1 MKHNKKRNT
10 AFLYEALVK
19 ELTKASLRSD
29 KAEQSTISSILRE
42 HFHSNSILGKELELY
57 QAIVSTSEV
66 ERDTAEKV
74 LFEVKRVYHT
84 LSPEEIYDEQ
94 SEVIGKVNKSLTK
107 DIFRNFISNY
117 KSLATINQM
126 FSDKT
131 PINKRIMLEKVII
144 EKMVLPRA
152 KQHNMKPID
161 NITYKMFVNKFN
173 EKYGSTLNENQK
185 ILLSRYV
192 TLSPETAVE
201 FKVYISEEISRLKG
215 AVKALQVKKE
225 VLLDEA
231 LANKNKQVVNV
242 LEGFKRQEINDD
254 MIKTILKIQSLEPEI
269 E

>member
-29 KAEQSTISSILRE
+29 KSGQSIISSILKE
-42 HFHSNSILGKELELY
+42 HFNTNSILGKELELY
-57 QAIVSTSEV
+57 QTIVSTSEV
-66 ERDTAEKV
+66 EADTAERI
-74 LFEVKRVYHT
+74 LSEVKRVYHT
-84 LSPEEIYDEQ
+84 LSPKEIYDEQ
-94 SEVIGKVNKSLTK
+94 SEVIGKVNKDLTK

-131 PINKRIMLEKVII
+131 PINKRIMLEKAVI
-144 EKMVLPRA
+144 EKMIMPKT
-152 KQHNMKPID
+152 KQQHMKPID

-173 EKYGSTLNENQK
+173 EKYGDTLNENQK

-201 FKVYISEEISRLKG
+201 FKVYINEEISRLKSSI
-215 AVKALQVKKE
+215 VNLQNKKE
-225 VLLDEA
+225 VLLDES
-231 LANKNKQVVNV
+231 LSNKNKQILDI
-242 LEGFKRQEINDD
+242 LESFKQQSINDN
-254 MIKTILKIQSLEPEI
+254 MIKTILKVQSLESEI

>member
-1 MKHNKKRNT
+1 
-10 AFLYEALVK
+10 
-19 ELTKASLRSD
+19 
-29 KAEQSTISSILRE
+29 
-42 HFHSNSILGKELELY
+42 
-57 QAIVSTSEV
+57 
-66 ERDTAEKV
+66 
-74 LFEVKRVYHT
+74 
-84 LSPEEIYDEQ
+84 
-94 SEVIGKVNKSLTK
+94 
-107 DIFRNFISNY
+107 
-117 KSLATINQM
+117 M

-254 MIKTILKIQSLEPEI
+254 MIKTILKIQSLEREI